1 MSGRGKSRQTTYRW
15 SSNWPCKRGKTP
27 GSLTGVIE
35 IIRIL
40 LLLGVAGAGVTFVAS
55 GVAWWMDEERRLYRL
70 ARKVLDG
77 RPDGF
82 IVAVG
87 RNAAAGFRLA
97 SHQVLV
103 MRDGGA
109 QALIYRLYNLIGAE
123 LIVDDQVVARV
134 SRDEPKRPLDQV
146 TAGANQVVLRLLFD
160 DPRHPD
166 FNLELW
172 LPRDQLRNET
182 RTAASTIREARAWLG
197 RCEAIMRRAA
207 PPDPEPAP
215 PAVVAADMPPWD
227 GESEF
232 DDIEQ
237 DEDDDPSDSDPPRLL

>member
-1 MSGRGKSRQTTYRW
+1 
-15 SSNWPCKRGKTP
+15 
-27 GSLTGVIE
+27 VIE

-40 LLLGVAGAGVTFVAS
+40 LLLGIAGAGVTFVAS

-70 ARKVLDG
+70 ACKVLEG

-109 QALIYRLYNLIGAE
+109 RTLVYLLYNLIGAE

-134 SRDEPKRPLDQV
+134 SRDQPKRPLDQV
-146 TAGANQVVLRLLFD
+146 TAGASQVVLRLQFD

-172 LPRDQLRNET
+172 QPSDQMRNEA
-182 RTAASTIREARAWLG
+182 RTAAHAIREARAWLG
-197 RCEAIMRRAA
+197 RCEAIMRRST
-207 PPDPEPAP
+207 PPEPEPVP
-215 PAVVAADMPPWD
+215 PPVVAADTPPWE

-232 DDIEQ
+232 DDI
-237 DEDDDPSDSDPPRLL
+237 DEDDDDSSESDPPRLL